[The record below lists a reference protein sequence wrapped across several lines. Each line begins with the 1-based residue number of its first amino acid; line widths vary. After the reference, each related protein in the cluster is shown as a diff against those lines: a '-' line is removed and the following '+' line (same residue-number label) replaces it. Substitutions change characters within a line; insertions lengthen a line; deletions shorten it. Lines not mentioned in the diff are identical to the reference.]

1 MNIIH
6 ALPELEE
13 GGVERIV
20 PMYANGQSK
29 LGHSVTVVSNGGK
42 LESLLADSVN
52 HIKMPIHKK
61 NPLTIAQC
69 AVHMASFV
77 RREKVSIVH
86 AHSRMPAWICFL
98 VKKMVPGVIFIYT
111 AHARFHALNH
121 STWPIGQADGI
132 TCISRSVMESLKN
145 WLPPRKNMRII
156 YNPLP
161 GNPIKWRGSGDKE
174 KKHLLFAGRISK
186 IKGLLMLAESLKL
199 VKNKNWALDVLGD
212 GPLAPRFKELALES
226 ELRDRITLHGFRDNV
241 TGFMSKCD
249 LCLCP
254 SLDEGFGLILL
265 SALMSGTPVMASDIP
280 ATRELTSLTGEN
292 PGGELLPPGDAR
304 AWAGAIE
311 RFLEGGLSPSLGLAL
326 KLPAP
331 DETVRQMTDFYE
343 ETLKRH

>member
-20 PMYANGQSK
+20 PMYANGQSRF
-29 LGHSVTVVSNGGK
+29 GHSVTVVSNGGR
-42 LESLLADSVN
+42 LESLLDDSVN

-61 NPLTIAQC
+61 NPLSITQC
-69 AVHMASFV
+69 AARIASVV

-86 AHSRMPAWICFL
+86 AHSRMPAWICFF
-98 VKKMVPGVIFIYT
+98 VKKMVPGVKFIYT
-111 AHARFHALNH
+111 AHARFHSLNH

-132 TCISRSVMESLKN
+132 TCISRSVLESLKN
-145 WLPPRKNMRII
+145 WLPSHKNMRVI

-161 GNPIKWRGSGDKE
+161 EKPIKWQGSGDKE

-186 IKGLLMLAESLKL
+186 IKGLLTLAESLKL

-212 GPLAPRFKELALES
+212 GPLAPHLRELALEP
-226 ELRDRITLHGFRDNV
+226 ELEGRITLHGFRDNV
-241 TGFMSKCD
+241 AGFMSKCD
-249 LCLCP
+249 LCLFP
-254 SLDEGFGLILL
+254 SLDEGLGMILL
-265 SALMSGTPVMASDIP
+265 NALMSRTPVIASDIP
-280 ATRELTSLTGEN
+280 AVRELTSRTGEN

-304 AWAGAIE
+304 AWAEAIE
-311 RFLEGGLSPSLGLAL
+311 RFLEGRLSPSLGLAL
-326 KLPAP
+326 KLPTP

-343 ETLKRH
+343 ETLERH